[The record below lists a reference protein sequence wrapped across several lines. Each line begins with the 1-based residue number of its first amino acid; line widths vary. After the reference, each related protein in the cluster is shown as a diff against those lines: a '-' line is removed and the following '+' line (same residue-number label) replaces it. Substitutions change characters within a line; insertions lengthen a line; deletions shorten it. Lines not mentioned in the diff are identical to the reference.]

1 MPLCAICRY
10 LAVPPSD
17 GTGTVGL
24 LTSAPTIV
32 QEAID
37 NLGVSSENEQHIVV
51 YACPE
56 HVVEVYRGRI
66 AGVRMAWRLDAEP
79 ALTRLPQNP
88 AATSASPA

>member
-1 MPLCAICRY
+1 MPVCAICQH
-10 LAVPPSD
+10 LGVPPRD

-37 NLGVSSENEQHIVV
+37 NLGESSDNEQHIVV

-56 HVVEVYRGRI
+56 HVVDVYRGRI
-66 AGVRMAWRLDAEP
+66 AGVRMAWRLDAGP
-79 ALTRLPQNP
+79 APTRLPQSP

>member
-1 MPLCAICRY
+1 MPLCAICQH

-17 GTGTVGL
+17 AAGTVGL
-24 LTSAPTIV
+24 LTSAPTLV
-32 QEAID
+32 REAID
-37 NLGVSSENEQHIVV
+37 NLGMSSENEQHIVV

-56 HVVEVYRGRI
+56 HVVDVYRGRV

-79 ALTRLPQNP
+79 ASTRLPQSP